1 MTNWPTHNLPFLL
14 GTYVYSINRKHIT
27 KRKWAK
33 QGVLRNIFSLRSW
46 YLCCFWMGHL
56 GQNGLI
62 SELENGVTLCCD
74 EECCEKETVTTSI
87 QYAVKV
93 LLMGL
98 GEDINREGI
107 RKTPLRVAKAL
118 SEGTRGHYSFF

>member
-1 MTNWPTHNLPFLL
+1 
-14 GTYVYSINRKHIT
+14 
-27 KRKWAK
+27 
-33 QGVLRNIFSLRSW
+33 
-46 YLCCFWMGHL
+46 MGHL
-56 GQNGLI
+56 GENGLNC
-62 SELENGVTLCCD
+62 ELGNGVSMCGN
-74 EECCEKETVTTSI
+74 EESFEKESNSSSI

-118 SEGTRGHYSFF
+118 SEGTRGDYISITAVLSHLS